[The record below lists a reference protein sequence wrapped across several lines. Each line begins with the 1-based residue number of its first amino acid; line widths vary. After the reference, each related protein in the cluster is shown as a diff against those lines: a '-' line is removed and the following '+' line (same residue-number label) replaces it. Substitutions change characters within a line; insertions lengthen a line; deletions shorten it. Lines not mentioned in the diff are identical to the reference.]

1 MTMNETDEKK
11 IEKTSDPD
19 EPEMEAIDEYLSGL
33 EPGFK
38 LVIRR
43 LEPSWCKGFL
53 EEIDITEA
61 SDPISLN
68 YLINTWGG
76 QRLMLKFRRPNGTW
90 ARYKEVSLY
99 TFEPLVW
106 GQPLKRDT
114 PNPHKPSE
122 SSRDFVPSQTQ
133 ALAPSQPIPP
143 TSTKREM
150 MELLQ
155 MLQAMRAA
163 DMQAMAAMMRPQQ
176 DYPDPYRMMQNAF
189 GLFSQLQA
197 SKSPGQTSEDD
208 EVIGLLGKL
217 VDTFGQKK
225 EENAKITPPV
235 SNPSASVSSMSL
247 HEQLSEMEPEA
258 AIRTLQQAVSI
269 MPTEKKTRAM
279 ATLLNTIEQI
289 GGTEV
294 LLSQLEQRGIIDGNE
309 ESYENSESDTM
320 AHSGGKP
327 GPNARNH

>member
-1 MTMNETDEKK
+1 MNETDEKK

-61 SDPISLN
+61 SNPISLN

-76 QRLMLKFRRPNGTW
+76 QRLMLKFRRPNGQW

-99 TFEPLVW
+99 TFDPLVW
-106 GQPLKRDT
+106 GKPLKRDT
-114 PNPHKPSE
+114 PNPHKASE
-122 SSRDFVPSQTQ
+122 SSHDSMLSQTQ
-133 ALAPSQPIPP
+133 ALAQSQPIPQ
-143 TSTKREM
+143 TSTKKEM

-176 DYPDPYRMMQNAF
+176 EYPDPYKMMHNAF

-197 SKSPGQTSEDD
+197 LKSPQATGEDD

-225 EENAKITPPV
+225 GGKDAKIIPPTP
-235 SNPSASVSSMSL
+235 NPSASVSSTPL

-258 AIRTLQQAVSI
+258 AIETLQAAVSI
-269 MPTEKKTRAM
+269 MPPDKKTRTM

-289 GGTEV
+289 GGTDV

-309 ESYENSESDTM
+309 EDDENSEFDSM